1 MKYVIFS
8 IDNVHDL
15 HTLTK
20 FTRYVDTLRA
30 MGYLKGD
37 FKTLIGSYKG
47 SLEYC
52 FLCDRVDFDKH
63 VLSYGYVDDQESFL
77 SLSYTSNGR
86 TAPRALAKLWHNNSG
101 DGEYGFGEF
110 KEATKSEAMDSDGW
124 TYDPTSNKYFIVEQ
138 YNDTRAD

>member
-15 HTLTK
+15 HTLAK

-37 FKTLIGSYKG
+37 FKTLIGSYK
-47 SLEYC
+47 SVMEYS

-63 VLSYGYVDDQESFL
+63 ILLSGFVVNQKSFL

-101 DGEYGFGEF
+101 GGEYGFGEF
-110 KEATKSEAMDSDGW
+110 KEATKSEAMQCEGW
-124 TYDPTSNKYFIVEQ
+124 TYDPTINKYFIVE
-138 YNDTRAD
+138 

>member
-8 IDNVHDL
+8 VDNIHDL
-15 HTLTK
+15 HTLAK

-37 FKTLIGSYKG
+37 FKTLVGSYKG
-47 SLEYC
+47 VMEYS

-63 VLSYGYVDDQESFL
+63 ILLSSFVDNQESFL

-86 TAPRALAKLWHNNSG
+86 TAPRALANLWHPKTGPTTSI
-101 DGEYGFGEF
+101 GEF
-110 KEATKSEAMDSDGW
+110 KETTKREAMGYEGW
-124 TYDPTSNKYFIVEQ
+124 TYDPALNKYFIVE
-138 YNDTRAD
+138 